1 MVIEVIKSY
10 LAAGEV
16 TEPNFGSKVSP
27 DTTS

>member
-16 TEPNFGSKVSP
+16 AEPNFGSQVSP